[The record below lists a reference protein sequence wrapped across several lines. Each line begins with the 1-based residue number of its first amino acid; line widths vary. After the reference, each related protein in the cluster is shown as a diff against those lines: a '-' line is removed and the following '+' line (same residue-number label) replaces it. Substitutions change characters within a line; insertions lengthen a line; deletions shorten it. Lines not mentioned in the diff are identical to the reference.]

1 MEDQVNASHR
11 RFPRTL
17 LASAFALAAFAPAPA
32 LGHGPQTCDTHA
44 RATSGIASDPEEGG
58 QVTAAKDDG
67 SVGATG
73 GRTGYDLKANAKART
88 GGGSSDPE
96 EGGEVTSA
104 AKAAKGKGNVHIG
117 DMQVTKHHDVPSTNL
132 FRESG
137 SASNC
142 H

>member
-1 MEDQVNASHR
+1 MRPKRFLMGKTRRSSRIRADSTLGYSGASPSAVMEDQVNASHPP
-11 RFPRTL
+11 FPRTL

-32 LGHGPQTCDTHA
+32 LGHGPQTCDTHT

-67 SVGATG
+67 SVGAPA

-96 EGGEVTSA
+96 EGGELTSA
-104 AKAAKGKGNVHIG
+104 
-117 DMQVTKHHDVPSTNL
+117 
-132 FRESG
+132 
-137 SASNC
+137 
-142 H
+142 